1 MSEKELIEKDLEEKA
16 LQQQAEQIKNLER
29 YHFLKEHGYILFETI
44 TGSQAHGTN
53 TPKSDIDKAFVYI
66 LPKNDILGLGYKEQL
81 KIHKDFMGYE
91 IRRFLELLR
100 TGNPTV
106 LELLYSP
113 KDCVL
118 IMHPAFDILLQKK
131 DTFITK
137 VCENSFYGYAKQQ
150 RQKAEGL
157 EKLQN
162 WESQRV
168 VKKNPLDFCYVPV
181 GYDSIP
187 MKKWLQDHGME
198 QLFCALTAISHC
210 KDLFA
215 VFYDWSA
222 HECFSEMIPEKIRE
236 TTKEV
241 RKAQGLS
248 MGIGYKG
255 IAFEDSNDI
264 RLSNIP
270 LEERKHSVCHM
281 SYSKDSYR
289 KHCIDYKRY
298 EKWLED
304 RNENRW
310 VEIKGH
316 GQQIDGKNMMHFMR
330 LVMIGREIAQG
341 KGMNIRRP
349 DAQELLKIRRG
360 EVSLQELFD
369 KSDEILSEM
378 KKLFQNSSLPNEVSH
393 EFIHNLLIEIR
404 DYFYRGNVRSVLE
417 MSDFNSKVIDTEKT
431 NAFMVKAFGDKSEMH
446 HFISNVWVDKVMD
459 SFGGDFNVWK
469 EEASESNLM
478 DCFVCNSQMWPNTTN
493 TESKKTE
500 KVSTE
505 NFSVLRVSR
514 NKITV
519 MAGGDW
525 QVPVQFDIVMCQD
538 TLAAIN
544 IKRVDKWEDGIG
556 KEKFF
561 ELIGF

>member
-187 MKKWLQDHGME
+187 MKRWLQDHGME

-270 LEERKHSVCHM
+270 LEERKKSVCHM

-378 KKLFQNSSLPNEVSH
+378 KTIFQNSILPDEVSFD
-393 EFIHNLLIEIR
+393 FINKMLIRIR
-404 DYFYRGNVRSVLE
+404 EYFYRGNARDVIE
-417 MSDFNSKVIDTEKT
+417 MVDFNNKVISNERT
-431 NAFMVKAFGDKSEMH
+431 NPFMLKAFGEKSELH
-446 HFISNVWVDKVMD
+446 HMLFQMLSQKVED
-459 SFGGDFNVWK
+459 SFGGDYESFLSEENQSYIMGGIPKNSDLWPMTVNKVTGKKEKIGTDFFSVKGVWRDK
-469 EEASESNLM
+469 IAV
-478 DCFVCNSQMWPNTTN
+478 VCGGENQVKMHFYIVAWGEQFAAIKIKTAKQLN
-493 TESKKTE
+493 ESKID
-500 KVSTE
+500 V
-505 NFSVLRVSR
+505 
-514 NKITV
+514 
-519 MAGGDW
+519 
-525 QVPVQFDIVMCQD
+525 
-538 TLAAIN
+538 
-544 IKRVDKWEDGIG
+544 
-556 KEKFF
+556 F
-561 ELIGF
+561 ELIGFK